1 VKNDILMFHRL
12 MRAMPLNRTMSVDEI
27 CDAVQNDG
35 GGAVLQCNS
44 LVSRVLLID
53 ENIYFEHPEN
63 DRWRRVRDYK
73 PMSVNR
79 P

>member
-1 VKNDILMFHRL
+1 MKNDILMFHRL
-12 MRAMPLNRTMSVDEI
+12 MRAMPLNRIMSVDEI
-27 CDAVQNDG
+27 CHAVQNDG
-35 GGAVLQCNS
+35 GGAVLQCDS

-53 ENIYFEHPEN
+53 ENIYFEHRDDE
-63 DRWRRVRDYK
+63 RWLRVRDYK